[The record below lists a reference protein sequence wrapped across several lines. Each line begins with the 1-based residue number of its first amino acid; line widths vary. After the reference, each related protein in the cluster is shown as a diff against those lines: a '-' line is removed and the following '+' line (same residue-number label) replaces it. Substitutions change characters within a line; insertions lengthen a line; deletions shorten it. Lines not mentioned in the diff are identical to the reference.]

1 MNSRLGASDD
11 TMFANLIEKKKLES
25 RLQQKEFLIYDLQD
39 QVREKSDKLEE
50 LNNNLEE
57 FKRKYVEAQHFE
69 HKAFE
74 YDILEEKY
82 SIIEKE
88 KVYLEEKCK
97 KYIKDL
103 DDLKILRA
111 ANEKLENE
119 IAELTHEN
127 TLMETREN
135 YNQIELQRL
144 RSVDADLSSMTKS
157 NQKKE
162 EKILDLLSQ
171 KSQLD
176 VQLIELQEKYK
187 NKKMELDEKIENLTN
202 DNAVLQ
208 NQINMLNAE
217 TANLKENH
225 ALAIREGEKKKYE
238 YECVINDL
246 NLKINSI
253 DATNLNLV
261 KKLESVEF
269 DLQVSK
275 TQKEH
280 FECELNSSKE
290 KIASIQQEHKSFN
303 RP

>member
-1 MNSRLGASDD
+1 MPSVLRTPPKSLRSISAAHSVSYFFSPLQKATLNSPIQKHKKPNDD
-11 TMFANLIEKKKLES
+11 KILIEKKKLES

-57 FKRKYVEAQHFE
+57 LKRKYVKAQHFE

-162 EKILDLLSQ
+162 DK
-171 KSQLD
+171 
-176 VQLIELQEKYK
+176 
-187 NKKMELDEKIENLTN
+187 
-202 DNAVLQ
+202 
-208 NQINMLNAE
+208 
-217 TANLKENH
+217 
-225 ALAIREGEKKKYE
+225 G
-238 YECVINDL
+238 
-246 NLKINSI
+246 
-253 DATNLNLV
+253 
-261 KKLESVEF
+261 
-269 DLQVSK
+269 
-275 TQKEH
+275 
-280 FECELNSSKE
+280 
-290 KIASIQQEHKSFN
+290 
-303 RP
+303 